1 MTEQQ
6 AHPLDDGDRDGVTRL
21 LAAEAPTDADLVD
34 AARLLMRY

>member
-21 LAAEAPTDADLVD
+21 LAAEALTDADLVD